1 MKISRHLSINLIS
14 VLHVC
19 IVCTIDIN
27 TPDASLNTMCRT
39 VSPIVLLVLTKNQ
52 PMKYDLMH
60 MVLHHCLPYQKW
72 PITEAGDEIFDE
84 LFVVKR

>member
-1 MKISRHLSINLIS
+1 MTLSLIIC
-14 VLHVC
+14 HE
-19 IVCTIDIN
+19 
-27 TPDASLNTMCRT
+27 LN
-39 VSPIVLLVLTKNQ
+39 IFKVLTKNL